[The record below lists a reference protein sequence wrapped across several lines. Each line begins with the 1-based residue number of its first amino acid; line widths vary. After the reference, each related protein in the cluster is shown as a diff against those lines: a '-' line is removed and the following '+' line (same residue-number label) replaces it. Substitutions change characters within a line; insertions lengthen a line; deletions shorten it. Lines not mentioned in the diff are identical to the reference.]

1 MILIADS
8 GSTKTDWSC
17 INDRE
22 IIRFKTIGLNP
33 YFVSVEQVE
42 QEVSKNIPQEIDKD
56 AITEVHFFGS
66 GCGRIESQNTIKN
79 GLQLILKNAKIIVES
94 DLFGAGFAC
103 YGPRETGIIAIL
115 GTGMNIG
122 FWQGPASLQTPLPSL
137 GFILGDAGSGASL
150 GKRLLKAIFEEQ
162 LSSHIIDKFQDT
174 YNLSVSELLDK
185 IYKQPRANAFLASF
199 VPFLSENRD
208 EVQLQ
213 NIVNDA
219 FDEFT
224 SVYAS
229 RFSMCKTISF
239 VGSIAKVFETN
250 LRYCLSK
257 KGFKISQIVNAP
269 ITLLEERFMQ

>member
-17 INDRE
+17 INGQE

-33 YFVSVEQVE
+33 YFVSSEQVE
-42 QEVSKNIPQEIDKD
+42 QEVSKNIPQNIDID
-56 AITEVHFFGS
+56 AIIEVHFFGS
-66 GCGRIESQNTIKN
+66 GCGRVESKSTIRK
-79 GLQLILKNAKIIVES
+79 GLQLIFKNAKIAVES

-103 YGPRETGIIAIL
+103 YGPREAGIIAIL

-162 LSSHIIDKFQDT
+162 LSPYIIEKFQNT
-174 YNLSVSELLDK
+174 YSLTVSDLLEK
-185 IYKQPRANAFLASF
+185 LYKQPRANAFLASF
-199 VPFLSENRD
+199 VPFLSENQDD
-208 EVQLQ
+208 EQLQ
-213 NIVNDA
+213 GIVNDA

-224 SVYAS
+224 NVYAS
-229 RFSMCKTISF
+229 RFPMSKTISF
-239 VGSIAKVFETN
+239 VGSIAKVFERN
-250 LRYCLSK
+250 LKYCLSK
-257 KGFKISQIVNAP
+257 KEFEISQIVDAP
-269 ITLLEERFMQ
+269 ITLLEKRFMQ